1 MHSFLCAML
10 FGMEKGRGRSA
21 VTDAYSQYEPW
32 HAPSFYAGAL
42 KFTVGQ
48 QKFYLERNF
57 YSKEKTDYLRN
68 ELDGEELSVGF
79 GDLTMLLGGVSKDS
93 YASTYDITQA
103 GAATGNQMVKILAEY
118 LAQAS
123 DGSDSGVTVAEAAA
137 SLNARKRELQQEQRR
152 ADEEREVR
160 LRELR
165 LEKNLLEQECEGIRA
180 SIEKYEAHYAD
191 DESGMHAKYHEQ
203 TGSTEDWQPEKTGY
217 ILSFFAI
224 LIAILL
230 FNFKVYIMPTF
241 FWVGELAALAIA
253 LFSAIRQYKKNQ
265 NRAKLQTASMQAE
278 QLRKLR
284 EQEAMEAQMQADQML
299 TEWKDSLWEKEN
311 RLFNLEE
318 EITRQGV
325 QSWAEHQRAEDIQ
338 ALELAAQEITR
349 ISQSFYEDMQDELN
363 AEISRYVS
371 LFTAGAYDSVRLDEQ
386 GQLQI
391 LTEGREVRPELLS
404 CGTLE
409 QIYLAL
415 RLAVGKVVTKEE
427 TLPILLDEAF
437 AMYDDDRLAQT
448 LQTLSTLQNQIFL
461 FTCQKREVEMLK
473 KMKLDYNLIEM
484 EAYH

>member
-1 MHSFLCAML
+1 MACTVVLCGCTKVYGWAAEVLSGTQFL
-10 FGMEKGRGRSA
+10 FQRE
-21 VTDAYSQYEPW
+21 
-32 HAPSFYAGAL
+32 
-42 KFTVGQ
+42 
-48 QKFYLERNF
+48 N
-57 YSKEKTDYLRN
+57 DYLRN

-123 DGSDSGVTVAEAAA
+123 DGSDSGVTVADAAA
-137 SLNARKRELQQEQRR
+137 SLNARKREMQQEQRR

-265 NRAKLQTASMQAE
+265 NGTKLQTASMQAE

-284 EQEAMEAQMQADQML
+284 
-299 TEWKDSLWEKEN
+299 
-311 RLFNLEE
+311 
-318 EITRQGV
+318 
-325 QSWAEHQRAEDIQ
+325 
-338 ALELAAQEITR
+338 
-349 ISQSFYEDMQDELN
+349 
-363 AEISRYVS
+363 SR
-371 LFTAGAYDSVRLDEQ
+371 
-386 GQLQI
+386 
-391 LTEGREVRPELLS
+391 
-404 CGTLE
+404 
-409 QIYLAL
+409 
-415 RLAVGKVVTKEE
+415 K
-427 TLPILLDEAF
+427 
-437 AMYDDDRLAQT
+437 
-448 LQTLSTLQNQIFL
+448 
-461 FTCQKREVEMLK
+461 
-473 KMKLDYNLIEM
+473 
-484 EAYH
+484 

>member
-10 FGMEKGRGRSA
+10 FGMEKGRGRSS

-152 ADEEREVR
+152 ADEEREAR
-160 LRELR
+160 LKELR

-217 ILSFFAI
+217 ILSFFW
-224 LIAILL
+224 
-230 FNFKVYIMPTF
+230 T
-241 FWVGELAALAIA
+241 GELATLAIA

-284 EQEAMEAQMQADQML
+284 EQEAMEAQMQQKKRLADQML
-299 TEWKDSLWEKEN
+299 TEWKDSLREKEN

-318 EITRQGV
+318 EITRQSV

-371 LFTAGAYDSVRLDEQ
+371 LFTAGAYDSVRLDER

-404 CGTLE
+404 RGTLE

-415 RLAVGKVVTKEE
+415 RLAVGNVVTKEE
-427 TLPILLDEAF
+427 PLPILLDEAF